1 MIAAGPSR
9 RPPYPVALIL
19 LGLGLRLPGL
29 LFNGMADPY
38 QIIFEWGAAVHRLG
52 LVQAFGVNYGI
63 LSYAAYGVFEAMA
76 EWMPR
81 FWWVPY
87 KVGLIGFDLAACLAL
102 VALADPRDRK
112 WVVVLAWLNP
122 WFILHGAYH
131 GFWEG
136 PHLLFGLLAVLAL
149 RRLRDERWAWAAAG
163 ALVMCSAMFKP
174 QGLIHFAGPL
184 GLFLGI
190 AWVRAVRRPLAWYL
204 AGLMAVAGTTSLAIW
219 MAGGS
224 ALALIDNYLSVF
236 TSMAKMSNGGPNI
249 WRFLSWAYM
258 EATGQPGLVL
268 DMRISR
274 PALVAW
280 NALAGLLALAILY
293 VFSRRLGFSLRQPAA
308 VGMARVAP
316 APTES
321 GGLLAR
327 LFPAPAVRWPDA
339 RVAFIV
345 LTLGTFVMS
354 QFGPRA
360 HISHSYVAMVM
371 LVLFVVRDRVML
383 WLWVAMCAALGLAH
397 LSTFQFGSAVV
408 FLDSSDWFR
417 YPQAGPLIDAIRQLP
432 AFTTP
437 DALLR
442 FQAGV
447 NGYLAALPGQRAISI
462 MSLPVFFLAA
472 AMLWRLSR
480 TLGQNGALSW
490 SQDADAESAHVPGTG
505 VR

>member
-1 MIAAGPSR
+1 MTAQGP
-9 RPPYPVALIL
+9 RPPASVPVALIL
-19 LGLGLRLPGL
+19 LGLALRLPGL

-52 LVQAFGVNYGI
+52 LVPAFGVNYGI

-81 FWWVPY
+81 FWWIPY
-87 KVGLIGFDLAACLAL
+87 KIGLIGFDLAACLAL

-122 WFILHGAYH
+122 WFIVHGAYH

-149 RRLRDERWAWAAAG
+149 QRLSGERRAWAAAG
-163 ALVMCSAMFKP
+163 ALIMCSAMFKP

-184 GLFLGI
+184 GFYLGLQ
-190 AWVRAVRRPLAWYL
+190 WLRAVRRPLVRYL
-204 AGLMAVAGTTSLAIW
+204 AGLLGVFAATSLAIW
-219 MAGGS
+219 LAGGPLLS
-224 ALALIDNYLSVF
+224 VVDNFGSVF
-236 TSMAKMSNGGPNI
+236 TSMAKMSNGGPGL

-274 PALVAW
+274 AALAAW

-293 VFSRRLGFSLRQPAA
+293 VFSVRLGLARREPA
-308 VGMARVAP
+308 VA
-316 APTES
+316 AP
-321 GGLLAR
+321 GGLAR
-327 LFPAPAVRWPDA
+327 LLPAPAAAWQDA
-339 RVAFIV
+339 RVTFVV
-345 LTLGTFVMS
+345 LTLGTFVMA

-371 LVLFVVRDRVML
+371 LVLFAVRDRVML
-383 WLWVAMCAALGLAH
+383 WLWVAMCSMLALAH
-397 LSTFQFGSAVV
+397 LSTFQLGGASV
-408 FLDSSDWFR
+408 FLPESQWFR
-417 YPQAGPLIDAIRQLP
+417 YPQAGPLIDAIRRLP
-432 AFTTP
+432 AYTTP

-442 FQAGV
+442 FQAAV
-447 NGYLAALPGQRAISI
+447 NHVLAALPGQRAISI
-462 MSLPVFFLAA
+462 LSLPVCLVAS
-472 AMLWRLSR
+472 AMLWRLYR
-480 TLGQNGALSW
+480 TLGDRDSCSCREQPAAPPREW
-490 SQDADAESAHVPGTG
+490 
-505 VR
+505 

>member
-1 MIAAGPSR
+1 MTAPSPSR
-9 RPPYPVALIL
+9 RPPYPIALIL
-19 LGLGLRLPGL
+19 LGLALRLPGL

-63 LSYAAYGVFEAMA
+63 LSYAAYGVFETMA

-81 FWWVPY
+81 FWWIPY

-102 VALADPRDRK
+102 VSLADPRDRK
-112 WVVVLAWLNP
+112 WVVILAWLNP

-149 RRLRDERWAWAAAG
+149 RRVRDERWAWAAAG

-184 GLFLGI
+184 GLYLGVQ
-190 AWVRAVRRPLAWYL
+190 WLRFVRRPLAWYL
-204 AGLMAVAGTTSLAIW
+204 TGLLGVAGVTSLAIW
-219 MAGGS
+219 AAGGS
-224 ALALIDNYLSVF
+224 SLAVIDNFRSVF
-236 TSMAKMSNGGPNI
+236 TSMAKMSNGGPGL

-274 PALVAW
+274 PALAAW
-280 NALAGLLALAILY
+280 NALAGLLALAIIY
-293 VFSRRLGFSLRQPAA
+293 AFSTRLGPVRRGAA
-308 VGMARVAP
+308 TAAP
-316 APTES
+316 
-321 GGLLAR
+321 GWLAR
-327 LFPAPAVRWPDA
+327 LVPAPAVRWPDA
-339 RVAFIV
+339 RATFIV

-371 LVLFVVRDRVML
+371 LVLFAVRDRVMRRL
-383 WLWVAMCAALGLAH
+383 WATMCVMLGLAH
-397 LSTFQFGSAVV
+397 LSTFQFGGAVV
-408 FLDSSDWFR
+408 FIGESQWFR
-417 YPQAGPLIDAIRQLP
+417 YPQAGPLIDSIRQLP

-437 DALLR
+437 DALLT
-442 FQAGV
+442 FQAAV

-472 AMLWRLSR
+472 AILWRLYS
-480 TLGQNGALSW
+480 TLGDDDALSW
-490 SQDADAESAHVPGTG
+490 RQDVDGATARDLRPRV
-505 VR
+505 